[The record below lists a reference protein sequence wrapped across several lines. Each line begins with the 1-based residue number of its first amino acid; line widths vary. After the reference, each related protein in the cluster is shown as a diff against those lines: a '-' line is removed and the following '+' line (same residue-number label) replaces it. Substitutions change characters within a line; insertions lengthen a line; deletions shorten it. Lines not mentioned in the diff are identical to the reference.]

1 MATMCFA
8 LWLEEID
15 LAGTNRLIM
24 IFIGVVAVALLIMAI
39 ALLVIS
45 VASAKAIKAARQS
58 ADEIKDKVLPLIEV
72 ATEIAKSG
80 QALLHDVTPQVKLI
94 SENLAETS
102 KIARSAVQQIETTVS
117 DANLRTQRQVA
128 RVDGMVTAALTT
140 TTEVVEAVAHGLR
153 APAQKIAAMA
163 GQAKLAFDGLLA
175 RFKART
181 AGTQSR

>member
-1 MATMCFA
+1 MAPMCFA

-72 ATEIAKSG
+72 ATEIGKSG

-140 TTEVVEAVAHGLR
+140 TTEVVEAVATGLR
-153 APAQKIAAMA
+153 VPAQKIAAMA
-163 GQAKLAFDGLLA
+163 GHAKLAFDGLLA
-175 RFKART
+175 RFKARQR
-181 AGTQSR
+181 G